1 MIIVGEPGIGNTAGH
16 FEPNQ
21 TQNSTM
27 LKDKALLVTLR
38 LGLPP
43 ISKTDKRIT
52 AEIRQKHGTDKLRA
66 SKKLLPDTALEPIR
80 AVQTEAYKW
89 HRAHTVAWGDD
100 SSRLLASAHFIEYSD
115 TMRRFRQT
123 ADALADD
130 FTANYPDYVDQART
144 QLNGAFNPTDYPRQ
158 HCIRAEFKF
167 ASEFAPVPD
176 GGDFRIALQK
186 EEMEALRAETDN
198 RVEKAAAIAQA
209 DVARRL
215 SEPLAAIVNRLS
227 EPDAIFRDSLLGN
240 LREICDLL
248 PALNITGDPTLE
260 TARKHIRAE
269 LYHTD
274 ADLCRENPSIRNAT
288 ARKAQEILDT
298 LTHYFEPL
306 AAA

>member
-1 MIIVGEPGIGNTAGH
+1 
-16 FEPNQ
+16 
-21 TQNSTM
+21 M

-43 ISKTDKRIT
+43 VSKTDKRIT
-52 AEIRQKHGTDKLRA
+52 AEIQHKHGTNKLRA

-80 AVQTEAYKW
+80 AVHGEAYNW

-123 ADALADD
+123 ADSLADD
-130 FTANYPDYVDQART
+130 FAANYPAFVDQARQ
-144 QLNGAFNPTDYPRQ
+144 QLNGAFNASDYPSQ
-158 HCIRAEFKF
+158 HCIRGEFKF
-167 ASEFAPVPD
+167 DSEFAPVPD

-186 EEMEALRAETDN
+186 DEMDALRAETDS
-198 RVEKAAAIAQA
+198 RVERAAATAQA

-227 EPDAIFRDSLLGN
+227 EPDAVFRDSLLGN

-260 TARKHIRAE
+260 AARKRIRAE

-274 ADLCRENPSIRNAT
+274 ADLCRENPSVRNAT
-288 ARKAQEILDT
+288 ARRAQEILDT
-298 LTHYFEPL
+298 MMCYFGPM
-306 AAA
+306 AAAA